1 MENKIKFET
10 LGEYGGDPIFI
21 RWAEDPQREYDWP
34 IRIGTEEDE
43 DALINSKTGKPR
55 DEKAEY
61 YDAMIYCYVPD
72 KVFREYDDEE
82 LQKYIDENFE

>member
-1 MENKIKFET
+1 MEDKIKFEY
-10 LGEYGGDPIFI
+10 LGDYEKGSIFI

-72 KVFREYDDEE
+72 RVFREYDDDE
-82 LQKYIDENFE
+82 LQKYIDEYFE